1 MNIHPQTPVE
11 IQSASLGTTL
21 AIRDA
26 LIALI
31 KLQPDIGALAKA
43 MLREREVTIALLLNK
58 GVPDST
64 IEAYRD
70 TMDSIRPHG
79 SDENPYQP

>member
-1 MNIHPQTPVE
+1 MKIVPLTTVE
-11 IQSASLGTTL
+11 LQSSSLGTTL

-31 KLQPDIGALAKA
+31 KLQPDMGAVVEA
-43 MLREREVTIALLLNK
+43 MRYEREETLSLLLNK
-58 GVPDST
+58 GVPDAT

-70 TMDSIRPHG
+70 TFDSIRPYRNG
-79 SDENPYQP
+79 DDPSPP